1 MNLIDFTV
9 KKKKQKKKKKLTNI
23 KVVGHFKFT
32 VCILLMFL
40 SVFYVAV
47 IGVYT
52 PLRSAGCFG
61 GSKGLTLLLSPCPI
75 PNV

>member
-1 MNLIDFTV
+1 MNLNDFTV
-9 KKKKQKKKKKLTNI
+9 KKKKLKNI
-23 KVVGHFKFT
+23 KVIGHFKFT
-32 VCILLMFL
+32 FGIFLMSL

-47 IGVYT
+47 IGVDT

-61 GSKGLTLLLSPCPI
+61 GSKGLTLLPSPCPN